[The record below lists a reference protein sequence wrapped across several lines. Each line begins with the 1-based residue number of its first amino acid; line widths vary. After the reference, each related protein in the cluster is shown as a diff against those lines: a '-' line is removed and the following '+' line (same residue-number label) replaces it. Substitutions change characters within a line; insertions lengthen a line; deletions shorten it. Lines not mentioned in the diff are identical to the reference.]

1 MTLVDAN
8 VLLDVATN
16 DRDWAEWS
24 VNRLD
29 AAAIHG
35 PLLINAV
42 VYAEFSVGFVR
53 VEEVDRVLDGA
64 GFKMAD
70 IPRAALFLAGKV
82 FQRYR
87 ARGGT
92 RTGVLP
98 DFFIGAHAA
107 VAQIPLLTRDPRCI
121 GHIFQDSRSLLLT
134 DQNRSEAA
142 AAQAHATT
150 RRHEKFLRYRVEVRR
165 LKPSKGWSP
174 IYRHEE
180 LVELGVQPRP
190 NGRKVADYVIDGCRR
205 RMLIGVD
212 RSAPRRR

>member
-1 MTLVDAN
+1 MTLVDTN
-8 VLLDVATN
+8 VLYVATN

-29 AAAIHG
+29 AAAIRG

-64 GFKMAD
+64 GFEMVD

-87 ARGGT
+87 AQGGT
-92 RTGVLP
+92 HTGVLP

-107 VAQIPLLTRDPRCI
+107 IAQVPLLTRDPR
-121 GHIFQDSRSLLLT
+121 
-134 DQNRSEAA
+134 
-142 AAQAHATT
+142 
-150 RRHEKFLRYRVEVRR
+150 RYRTYFSGLALIAPDEP
-165 LKPSKGWSP
+165 KP
-174 IYRHEE
+174 I
-180 LVELGVQPRP
+180 
-190 NGRKVADYVIDGCRR
+190 
-205 RMLIGVD
+205 
-212 RSAPRRR
+212 